1 MNAEASPGLPLP
13 LPLDMEWVT
22 APASW
27 SLEGDVL
34 AVTAAARTDL
44 FTDPLDGGRRQDAAL
59 ALTVPP
65 EGDWQLS
72 ARMRVGFRDAWDA
85 GALLVLADDD
95 HWAKL
100 TFERAPD
107 GTPGVYSVVTRGR
120 SDDAVAGPVT
130 TDALWLRIS
139 RTGERFA
146 FHSSEDG
153 HLWSLVRQ
161 FTLGDTATL
170 PAPRVGIGAQSPVG
184 DGCRAEFDTLRLTP
198 TPLAHLFDG
207 R

>member
-1 MNAEASPGLPLP
+1 MNAAASPGLPLP
-13 LPLDMEWVT
+13 LGLAWVT

-27 SLEGDVL
+27 SLDGDVL
-34 AVTAAARTDL
+34 AVTAGARTDL
-44 FTDPLDGGRRQDAAL
+44 FTDPLDGARRQDAAL

-65 EGDWQLS
+65 EGDWQFA
-72 ARMRVGFRDAWDA
+72 ARVRVGFAGAWDA
-85 GALLVLADDD
+85 GALVVHAGDE

-107 GTPGVYSVVTRGR
+107 GTAGVFSVVTRGR
-120 SDDAVAGPVT
+120 SDDAIAAPVT
-130 TDALWLRIS
+130 VDALWLRIS
-139 RTGERFA
+139 RTGERFV

-153 HLWSLVRQ
+153 ERWRLVRQ
-161 FTLGDTATL
+161 FALGADG
-170 PAPRVGIGAQSPVG
+170 PVRVGVVAQSPVG
-184 DGCRAEFDTLRLTP
+184 EGCRAEFERLQLTP